1 MNNRIGAAAGT
12 ARVVRGLRITG
23 CLPLLC
29 LLGALNYGFGQQV
42 ALTFDDLPS
51 HGPLPPGL
59 TRVDVAKSIIG
70 TLREWKAPGVLG
82 LVNAKQLQ
90 DEPRDVEVLR
100 LWVSAGFPL
109 GNHTYSHMDLDT
121 NSAEAFQEDI
131 AADEAV
137 LRTLMPAGDWHWFR
151 YPYLHEGDTA
161 QKREAIAAYLTHHG
175 YKVAAVT
182 LSFGDYAWNAPY
194 ARCAAKNDSHS
205 IEELKAS
212 YVKAA
217 TESIRVGQEMARLVY
232 GRDIK
237 HVMLLHIGA
246 FETIMLPRLMELL
259 KEKGFTLISLDD
271 AESDAAYKSEPA
283 LGSRWEGTLLDQM
296 MKAKRL
302 QRPAQAETPFANLDK
317 LCR

>member
-1 MNNRIGAAAGT
+1 M
-12 ARVVRGLRITG
+12 RITH
-23 CLPLLC
+23 CFPLLC
-29 LLGALNYGFGQQV
+29 LLGALNHGFGQQV
-42 ALTFDDLPS
+42 AVTFDDLPS

-59 TRVDVAKSIIG
+59 TRVDVAKSIIK
-70 TLREWKAPGVLG
+70 TLLEWKAPGVLG

-109 GNHTYSHMDLDT
+109 GNHTYSHMDLHT

-131 AADEAV
+131 AANEAV
-137 LRTLMPAGDWHWFR
+137 LRRLMPASDWHWFR
-151 YPYLHEGDTA
+151 YPYLHEGDTP
-161 QKREAIAAYLTHHG
+161 QKKDAIAAYLTHHG
-175 YKVAAVT
+175 YKVAGVT
-182 LSFGDYAWNAPY
+182 VSFGDYAWNAPY
-194 ARCAAKNDSHS
+194 ARCAAENDSHS

-212 YVKAA
+212 YVRAA
-217 TESIRVGQEMARLVY
+217 AESIRVAQEMARLVY

-259 KEKGFTLISLDD
+259 KEKGFTLVSIDD
-271 AESDAAYKSEPA
+271 AERDAAYRSEPA

-296 MKAKRL
+296 MKAKGL
-302 QRPAQAETPFANLDK
+302 QRPVQTEPPFANLDR